1 MKLVP
6 PLVSPAPFWPNEVAH
21 PPSRPPL
28 LPATTPSRLL
38 HAAPY
43 NRPRAGSCDALADA
57 EVPAKCGGLV
67 AAAPITSELSN
78 IEALP
83 MFLVLVTARRIRW
96 HSIVNRR
103 EPCLLLLLLP
113 FSHRTVTLYGE
124 PPRLP
129 PRNPTS
135 RPQIRF
141 FGSQLCCVVHH
152 IVYVLRVSHKQSHPS
167 ARRASRSGLMGVFC
181 VCP

>member
-1 MKLVP
+1 MS
-6 PLVSPAPFWPNEVAH
+6 SPAPFWPNEVAH

-43 NRPRAGSCDALADA
+43 NRPRAGSCAALADA

-67 AAAPITSELSN
+67 AAAPITSELSD
-78 IEALP
+78 IEALH

-103 EPCLLLLLLP
+103 GYRHETRPADLK
-113 FSHRTVTLYGE
+113 YGS
-124 PPRLP
+124 LVHSYVVLCT
-129 PRNPTS
+129 TS
-135 RPQIRF
+135 
-141 FGSQLCCVVHH
+141 SMCCVCLTNRATHRPAAPHAADWWVSFAC
-152 IVYVLRVSHKQSHPS
+152 VLKIERK
-167 ARRASRSGLMGVFC
+167 AGGAELRCAL
-181 VCP
+181 